1 MRVTQLSRW
10 IIQKLNL
17 KHSFVVKIKLILAL
31 WVSCFTVGLSACG
44 RNADSTSVTDSAS
57 GPDSV
62 SAEQSAANDTLTFA
76 FGGDTMMGTTFP
88 DDSKGE
94 YLPAKPED
102 LFKDVKAVL
111 EGADFTALN
120 LEGVL
125 LDKGGTPK
133 PGSDP
138 RTWFV
143 FRMPRKY
150 ASLLTEAGVDA
161 VSVANNHVNDLGPEG
176 LASSMA
182 TLDSL
187 GIAYSGIEGKCESTV
202 VERGGRRIGFA
213 AFGFSKGTTN
223 LNDLN
228 KVRKVVS
235 DLAER
240 SDIVVV
246 SFHHGEEGK
255 SHTRQPHKTE
265 SGFGQPRG
273 NGREFARAAI
283 DAGADIVFGHGP
295 HVTRAV
301 DMYKDRIIFYSL
313 GNFVTP
319 YRMTI
324 SGISGHAPVMT
335 VKTDADGKF
344 ISGRIHPFIQQKGAG
359 PKPDTS
365 GAVINQIRTLTQQ
378 DCPDASLQITPTGEI
393 LHK

>member
-1 MRVTQLSRW
+1 M
-10 IIQKLNL
+10 
-17 KHSFVVKIKLILAL
+17 A
-31 WVSCFTVGLSACG
+31 CFMVALSACG
-44 RNADSTSVTDSAS
+44 RNADN
-57 GPDSV
+57 
-62 SAEQSAANDTLTFA
+62 SAATNSGTTPAGSNTAQTAASDTVTFA
-76 FGGDTMMGTTFP
+76 FGGDTMMGTNFP
-88 DDSKGE
+88 DDSRGA
-94 YLPAKPED
+94 YLPANPD
-102 LFKDVKAVL
+102 GLFKDVKGVL
-111 EGADFTALN
+111 ESADFTALN

-133 PGSDP
+133 PGSNP

-150 ASLLTEAGVDA
+150 ASLLTQVGVDA
-161 VSVANNHVNDLGPEG
+161 VSVANNHVNDLGPTG
-176 LASSMA
+176 LQSSMA

-187 GIAYSGIEGKCESTV
+187 GIAYAGIEGKCESTV
-202 VERGGRRIGFA
+202 VERAGRRIGFA

-228 KVRKVVS
+228 KVKRVVS
-235 DLAER
+235 DLAKR

-246 SFHHGEEGK
+246 SFHHGEEGQ
-255 SHTRQPHKTE
+255 SHTHQPHKTE
-265 SGFGQPRG
+265 NGFGQPRG

-335 VKTDADGKF
+335 VKTDAQGKF
-344 ISGRIHPFIQQKGAG
+344 ISGQIHPFVQQKGAG
-359 PKPDTS
+359 PRPDTS

-378 DCPDASLQITPTGEI
+378 DCPDAPLQITSQGEI

>member
-1 MRVTQLSRW
+1 M
-10 IIQKLNL
+10 
-17 KHSFVVKIKLILAL
+17 KIKLILAL
-31 WVSCFTVGLSACG
+31 WMGCFLAALTACG
-44 RNADSTSVTDSAS
+44 SNTGNTPATNDN
-57 GPDSV
+57 
-62 SAEQSAANDTLTFA
+62 AANDTVMTTQSQAADSVTFA

-88 DDSKGE
+88 DDSRGS
-94 YLPAKPED
+94 YLPANPD
-102 LFKDVKAVL
+102 ALFKNVKEVL

-138 RTWFV
+138 KTWFV

-150 ASLLTEAGVDA
+150 ASLLTDVGVDA
-161 VSVANNHVNDLGPEG
+161 VSVANNHVNDLGPSG
-176 LASSMA
+176 LKSTMA

-187 GIAYSGIEGKCESTV
+187 QIAYAGIEGKCESTI
-202 VERGGRRIGFA
+202 VERAGRRIGFA

-223 LNDLN
+223 LNDLK
-228 KVRKVVS
+228 KVRSVVA
-235 DLAER
+235 DLAKR
-240 SDIVVV
+240 ADIVVV
-246 SFHHGEEGK
+246 SFHHGEEGQ
-255 SHTRQPHKTE
+255 SHTHQPYKTE
-265 SGFGQPRG
+265 VGFGQPRG

-335 VKTDADGKF
+335 VKTDANGKF
-344 ISGRIHPFIQQKGAG
+344 ISGQIHPFIQQKGAG
-359 PKPDTS
+359 PVPDTS
-365 GAVINQIRTLTQQ
+365 GAVINQIKRLTQQ
-378 DCPDASLQITPTGEI
+378 DCPDAPLQITASGEI
-393 LHK
+393 LRK